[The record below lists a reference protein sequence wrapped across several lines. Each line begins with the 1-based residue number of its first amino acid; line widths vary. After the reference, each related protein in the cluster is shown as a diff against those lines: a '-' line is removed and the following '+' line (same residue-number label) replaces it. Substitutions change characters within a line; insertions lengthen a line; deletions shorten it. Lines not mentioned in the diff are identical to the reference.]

1 MIITEELRDMVISQL
16 DDHLSNLQQER
27 HEGLAEYHFNH
38 PRQLEFARQ
47 KDEEI
52 LEVQTSIKELGELE

>member
-1 MIITEELRDMVISQL
+1 VNISEELRDKVISQL

-27 HEGLAEYHFNH
+27 HEGLSEYHFNH
-38 PRQLEFARQ
+38 PKQFEFAQQ

-52 LEVQTSIKELGELE
+52 SEVEISIKELRSLE